1 MRSFANLTG
10 LRNITFNGKNSLI
23 HFNILITK
31 NTKVHDTKPRTP
43 SIKLP
48 YRQGRVRASR
58 ASGVLMFDERVLTY
72 EFKIIEDTPAA
83 LRAKISQVSTWLY
96 SHDTDT
102 ITDSFET
109 GYYFD
114 DCECTNIKVTNKSE
128 GYLNI
133 AYLTATFTAYP
144 FKKST
149 TQGGADVV

>member
-1 MRSFANLTG
+1 MRSFATLTG
-10 LRNITFNGKNSLI
+10 LRNITFNGYNSLTD
-23 HFNILITK
+23 FNLLITK
-31 NTKVHDTKPRTP
+31 NTKVNDTKPRTP
-43 SIKLP
+43 NIKLP

-72 EFKIIEDTPAA
+72 EFKIIEDTPQA
-83 LRAKISQVSTWLY
+83 LRTKISQVEAWLY
-96 SHDTDT
+96 SHDTDR
-102 ITDSFET
+102 IVDNFEA

-114 DCECTNIKVTNKSE
+114 DCECTEIKVENKSE
-128 GYLNI
+128 GYLNM